1 MPIVRVALD
10 IPLSTL
16 FDYTVD
22 ESVVAGQRVIVPFGK
37 RQMVGVVIGC
47 AATTE
52 MSPERIKPVTQVLHD
67 SAPLSAELLDLLRFC
82 SDYYRYPIGQTVLPA
97 LPARLRSDKPVIAKP
112 ILSYR
117 LTASGAALDLEN
129 PPRKKSG
136 DSPVGGGADG
146 RLLPQS
152 AGSATTSDLASVV
165 GSLSRMAGSFISNVS
180 QPFPKRKVVQRR
192 ILTKLAEQPCNLA
205 QLKSLSATAGLQLK
219 ALVAEGWVE
228 SFARSGDPLLNPP
241 PQAWEEAN
249 VKGHIFHGAHTLT
262 GEQQQ
267 AVDAVTAVQ
276 GYACFL
282 LHGITGSGK
291 TEVYVHLMHEV
302 LRRGGQVLL
311 LVPEINLTPQ
321 LENYFHSRFPDVS
334 LVSLHSGLSEGER
347 LHNWQQAQAG
357 AAQIVLGTRLA
368 VFAELPGLALIIV
381 DEEHDS
387 SFKQQDGLRYSARD
401 VAVFRANQRGVPI
414 VLGSATPSLES
425 YHNAQ
430 TGRYRML
437 RLTGRALAAARLP
450 AVRTININ
458 QTLMHHGV
466 SENLLREIGE
476 RIARKEQSLLFI
488 NRRGYAPVL
497 MCTACGWLS
506 GCKHCAGKMVLHLN
520 DKRLRCHHCGYQLHV
535 PHACPSCGNAELH
548 PVGSGTQRVESVLQ
562 ERFPGARVLRVD
574 RDSTR
579 NKRAWQ
585 TMREQIHANEV
596 DILIGTQM
604 LAKGHDFPEL
614 TLVGVLN
621 PDSALYSSDFRAP
634 EKLFALLAQVA
645 GRAGRA
651 DKPGEVIIQT
661 AFPDHPLF
669 LALQNHDFEGWAAAQ
684 LAERQMAGF
693 PPFVYQAMLRAEGR
707 QQNEVYAFLNQAR
720 AAAIELQYEVEVFGV
735 VPAALPRRANHIR
748 AQLLI
753 QSNARKTLQQ
763 FLRAWQPLLDALPA
777 QKLRCSLDIDPL
789 EF

>member
-1 MPIVRVALD
+1 MQIVRVAMD

-16 FDYTVD
+16 FDYTVA
-22 ESVVAGQRVIVPFGK
+22 EGIAIAIGQRVIVPFGR
-37 RQMVGVVIGC
+37 RQMVGVVMEC

-52 MSPERIKPVTQVLHD
+52 MAQERIKPVERVLHD
-67 SAPLSAELLDLLRFC
+67 SAPLSAGLLDLLRFC
-82 SDYYRYPIGQTVLPA
+82 SDYYRYPIGQTVLSA
-97 LPARLRSDKPVIAKP
+97 LPVRLRSDKPVISKP
-112 ILSYR
+112 VLSYR
-117 LTASGAALDLEN
+117 LSANGAALDL
-129 PPRKKSG
+129 
-136 DSPVGGGADG
+136 DS
-146 RLLPQS
+146 
-152 AGSATTSDLASVV
+152 
-165 GSLSRMAGSFISNVS
+165 
-180 QPFPKRKVVQRR
+180 FPKRKVVQRR
-192 ILTKLAEQPCNLA
+192 ILAKLAEQPCNLA
-205 QLKSLSATAGLQLK
+205 QLKALSATVGKQLR
-219 ALVAEGWVE
+219 ALEEEGWVE
-228 SFARSGDPLLNPP
+228 SVVLPIALSPSTSPASGRGEQKHTFDN
-241 PQAWEEAN
+241 
-249 VKGHIFHGAHTLT
+249 AHTLT

-267 AVDAVTAVQ
+267 AVDAVTAAQ

-291 TEVYVHLMHEV
+291 TEVYVHLMHDV
-302 LRRGGQVLL
+302 LQRGGQVLL

-321 LENYFHSRFPDVS
+321 LENYFRSRFPDVN

-347 LHNWQQAQAG
+347 LHNWQQAQFG
-357 AAQIVLGTRLA
+357 AAQIVLGTRLS

-387 SFKQQDGLRYSARD
+387 SYKQQEGLRYSARD
-401 VAVFRANQRGVPI
+401 VAIFRANQHGVPI

-430 TGRYRML
+430 NGRYRML
-437 RLTGRALAAARLP
+437 KLTGRALAAARLP
-450 AVRTININ
+450 EVRSINTN
-458 QTLMHHGV
+458 QTVMHHGI
-466 SENLLREIGE
+466 SENLLREIGL

-497 MCTACGWLS
+497 MCGGCGWLS
-506 GCKHCAGKMVLHLN
+506 GCKNCAGKMVLHLN

-535 PHACPSCGNAELH
+535 PNACPSCGNADLH

-562 ERFPGARVLRVD
+562 ERFPEARILRVD

-596 DILIGTQM
+596 DILVGTQM
-604 LAKGHDFPEL
+604 LAKGHDFPAL

-621 PDSALYSSDFRAP
+621 PDSALYSSDFRAA
-634 EKLFALLAQVA
+634 EKLFAQLVQVA

-651 DKPGEVIIQT
+651 DKPGEVVIQT
-661 AFPDHPLF
+661 AFPDHPLYR
-669 LALQNHDFEGWAAAQ
+669 ALQTHDFESWSVSQ

-693 PPFVYQAMLRAEGR
+693 PPFMYQAMLRAEGKIET
-707 QQNEVYAFLNQAR
+707 EVYAYLNRAR
-720 AAAIELQYEVEVFGV
+720 AAAVELRRAVEILGV

-753 QSNARKTLQQ
+753 QSAKRRDLQQ

-777 QKLRCSLDIDPL
+777 QKLRWSLDIDPL

>member
-16 FDYTVD
+16 FDYA
-22 ESVVAGQRVIVPFGK
+22 VAEGIAVGQRVIVPFGR
-37 RQMVGVVIGC
+37 RQMVGVVMEC
-47 AATTE
+47 VAATE
-52 MSPERIKPVTQVLHD
+52 MAPERVKPVKQVLHD
-67 SAPLSAELLDLLRFC
+67 SLPLSAELLKLLRFC
-82 SDYYRYPIGQTVLPA
+82 SDYYRYPIGQTVLAA
-97 LPARLRSDKPVIAKP
+97 LPARLRSDKPVVSKP
-112 ILSYR
+112 VLNYR
-117 LTASGAALDLEN
+117 LS
-129 PPRKKSG
+129 
-136 DSPVGGGADG
+136 
-146 RLLPQS
+146 
-152 AGSATTSDLASVV
+152 ASVAV
-165 GSLSRMAGSFISNVS
+165 LDMEML
-180 QPFPKRKVVQRR
+180 PKRKVVQRR
-192 ILTKLAEQPCNLA
+192 ILAKLAQQPCNLA
-205 QLKSLSATAGLQLK
+205 QLKSLSATAGAQLK
-219 ALVAEGWVE
+219 VLVTEGWVE
-228 SFARSGDPLLNPP
+228 LVASTPSLMKPLAIRLGRQETPAKSLVIALPLQGGGDSVRHTFDN
-241 PQAWEEAN
+241 
-249 VKGHIFHGAHTLT
+249 AHTLT

-267 AVDAVTAVQ
+267 AVDAVNAAQ

-302 LRRGGQVLL
+302 LQRGGQVLL

-321 LENYFHSRFPDVS
+321 LEDYFRSRFSEVN

-357 AAQIVLGTRLA
+357 TAQIVLGTRLA

-387 SFKQQDGLRYSARD
+387 SFKQQDFLRYSARD
-401 VAVFRANQRGVPI
+401 VAIFRASQRGVPI

-425 YHNAQ
+425 FYNAQ
-430 TGRYRML
+430 SRRYRL
-437 RLTGRALAAARLP
+437 LKLTGRALAEARLP
-450 AVRTININ
+450 AVRCININ
-458 QTLMHHGV
+458 QTVMHHGI
-466 SENLLREIGE
+466 SENLLREIGQ
-476 RIARKEQSLLFI
+476 RIARREQSLLFI

-497 MCTACGWLS
+497 MCTGCGWLS

-535 PHACPSCGNAELH
+535 PHACPSCGNADLR

-562 ERFPGARVLRVD
+562 ERFPDARILRVD

-596 DILIGTQM
+596 DILVGTQM
-604 LAKGHDFPEL
+604 LAKGHDFPAL

-621 PDSALYSSDFRAP
+621 PDSALYSSDFRAA
-634 EKLFALLAQVA
+634 EKLFAQLAQVA

-651 DKPGEVIIQT
+651 DKPGEVLIQT

-669 LALQNHDFEGWAAAQ
+669 LALQAHDFEGWAAAQ

-693 PPFVYQAMLRAEGR
+693 PPFVYQAMLRAEGK
-707 QQNEVYAFLNQAR
+707 NETGVYAFLNQAR
-720 AAAIELQYEVEVFGV
+720 TAAIELRQPVEVFGV

-753 QSNARKTLQQ
+753 QSAKRKDLQQ
-763 FLRAWQPLLDALPA
+763 FLRNWQALLDALPA
-777 QKLRCSLDIDPL
+777 QKLRWSLDIDPL

>member
-1 MPIVRVALD
+1 MSIVRVALD
-10 IPLSTL
+10 VPLSTL
-16 FDYTVD
+16 FDYTVA
-22 ESVVAGQRVIVPFGK
+22 EGVEVGQRVIVPFGR
-37 RQMVGVVIGC
+37 RQLVGMVMECV
-47 AATTE
+47 ATTDV
-52 MSPERIKPVTQVLHD
+52 SPERIKPVTQVLHD
-67 SAPLSAELLDLLRFC
+67 SAPLSAGLLDLLRFC
-82 SDYYRYPIGQTVLPA
+82 SDYYRFPIGQTVLSA
-97 LPARLRSDKPVIAKP
+97 LPVRLRSDKPVISKP

-117 LTASGAALDLEN
+117 LSASGAALDFE
-129 PPRKKSG
+129 
-136 DSPVGGGADG
+136 
-146 RLLPQS
+146 
-152 AGSATTSDLASVV
+152 T
-165 GSLSRMAGSFISNVS
+165 
-180 QPFPKRKVVQRR
+180 FPKRKVVQRR
-192 ILTKLAEQPCNLA
+192 ILLKLAEQPCNLA
-205 QLKSLSATAGLQLK
+205 QLKALSATVGGQLK
-219 ALVAEGWVE
+219 GLMAEGWVE
-228 SFARSGDPLLNPP
+228 SYSDVHLPSTSSGGCPTKSSMGRTVGDTHKHTFDN
-241 PQAWEEAN
+241 
-249 VKGHIFHGAHTLT
+249 AHTLT
-262 GEQQQ
+262 SEQQL
-267 AVDAVTAVQ
+267 AVDAVTQAS

-291 TEVYVHLMHEV
+291 TEVYVHLMHAV
-302 LRRGGQVLL
+302 LQRGGQVLL

-321 LENYFHSRFPDVS
+321 LENYFRSRLPDVN

-347 LHNWQQAQAG
+347 LHNWQQAQLG
-357 AAQIVLGTRLA
+357 AAQIVLGTRLS
-368 VFAELPGLALIIV
+368 VFTEMPKLALLIV

-401 VAVFRANQRGVPI
+401 VAIFRANQCGVPI

-430 TGRYRML
+430 NGRYRML
-437 RLTGRALAAARLP
+437 KLTGRALAAASLP
-450 AVRTININ
+450 KVRSINIT
-458 QTLMHHGV
+458 QTIMHHGI
-466 SENLLREIGE
+466 SENLLREIAL

-497 MCTACGWLS
+497 MCTGCGWLS

-520 DKRLRCHHCGYQLHV
+520 EQRLRCHHCGYQIRV
-535 PHACPSCGNAELH
+535 PQACPSCGNADLH

-562 ERFPGARVLRVD
+562 QRFPDARILRVD

-596 DILIGTQM
+596 DILVGTQM

-634 EKLFALLAQVA
+634 EKLFAQLVQVA

-669 LALQNHDFEGWAAAQ
+669 RALQTHDFEGWAASQ
-684 LAERQMAGF
+684 LAERKMAGF
-693 PPFVYQAMLRAEGR
+693 PPFMFQAMLRAEGK
-707 QQNEVYAFLNQAR
+707 QENEVYRFLNDAR
-720 AAAIELQYEVEVFGV
+720 AAAVALQHEVEILGV
-735 VPAALPRRANHIR
+735 VPAALPRRANHLR

-753 QSNARKTLQQ
+753 QAASRKALQQ
-763 FLRAWQPLLDALPA
+763 FLRAWQPPLDALPA

>member
-10 IPLSTL
+10 VPLPTL
-16 FDYTVD
+16 FDYTVA
-22 ESVVAGQRVIVPFGK
+22 EGIAVAIGQRVIVPFGK
-37 RQMVGVVIGC
+37 RQMVGVVMETS
-47 AATTE
+47 ATTD
-52 MSPERIKPVTQVLHD
+52 MAPERIKPVKQVLHD

-82 SDYYRYPIGQTVLPA
+82 SDYYRFPIGQTVLSA
-97 LPARLRSDKPVIAKP
+97 LPARMRSDKPVISRQ

-117 LTASGAALDLEN
+117 LSASGAALDL
-129 PPRKKSG
+129 
-136 DSPVGGGADG
+136 
-146 RLLPQS
+146 
-152 AGSATTSDLASVV
+152 AS
-165 GSLSRMAGSFISNVS
+165 
-180 QPFPKRKVVQRR
+180 FPKRKVVQRR
-192 ILTKLAEQPCNLA
+192 ILAKLAEQPCNLA
-205 QLKSLSATAGLQLK
+205 QLKALSATAGAQLK
-219 ALVAEGWVE
+219 VLVAECWVE
-228 SFARSGDPLLNPP
+228 SFSGALSPSTGPGRTGNSIQEHTFDN
-241 PQAWEEAN
+241 
-249 VKGHIFHGAHTLT
+249 AHTLT

-267 AVDAVTAVQ
+267 AVGAVNEAK

-302 LRRGGQVLL
+302 LQRGGQVLL

-321 LENYFHSRFPDVS
+321 LENYFRSRFPEVN
-334 LVSLHSGLSEGER
+334 LISLHSGLSEGER
-347 LHNWQQAQAG
+347 LHNWQLAQAG
-357 AAQIVLGTRLA
+357 VAQIVLGTRLA

-401 VAVFRANQRGVPI
+401 VAIFRANQNKVPI

-430 TGRYRML
+430 SGRYRML
-437 RLTGRALAAARLP
+437 RLTGRALAEARLP
-450 AVRTININ
+450 AVRCININ
-458 QTLMHHGV
+458 QTVMHHGI
-466 SENLLREIGE
+466 SENLLREIGQ
-476 RIARKEQSLLFI
+476 RIARREQSLLFI

-497 MCTACGWLS
+497 MCGGCGWLS
-506 GCKHCAGKMVLHLN
+506 SCRHCAGKMVLHLN
-520 DKRLRCHHCGYQLHV
+520 DKRLRCHHCSYQLHM
-535 PHACPSCGNAELH
+535 PHACPSCGSADLH

-562 ERFPGARVLRVD
+562 ERFPDARILRVD

-596 DILIGTQM
+596 DILVGTQM
-604 LAKGHDFPEL
+604 LAKGHDFPAL

-634 EKLFALLAQVA
+634 EKLFAQLVQVA

-651 DKPGEVIIQT
+651 DKPGEVLIQT

-669 LALQNHDFEGWAAAQ
+669 RALQTHDFDGWAASQ

-693 PPFVYQAMLRAEGR
+693 PPFVYQAMLRAEGK
-707 QQNEVYAFLNQAR
+707 QETGVYAFLNQAR
-720 AAAIELQYEVEVFGV
+720 TAAVALRQAVEILGV

-753 QSNARKTLQQ
+753 QGAKRRDLQH
-763 FLRAWQPLLDALPA
+763 FLRVWQPLLDALPA
-777 QKLRCSLDIDPL
+777 QKLRWSLDIDPL